1 MSAANRTHQRSQT
14 SRASASVP
22 KRKPNPATKPA
33 RRRAAPATRVAIL
46 GGGRGGR
53 ALLEIFAQDPL
64 ARIVGLGEAKPR
76 TLGTKLAQQLGVP
89 VTQDYR
95 EILNMKEVDLII
107 DVTGSPEVERAL
119 HKIRTPSVAV
129 IGGASAKFMWQLID
143 ARIRATTEIEK
154 TLSRYQSLLRRYV
167 KEEAESAVD
176 EERTRIACEIHDGLV
191 QTLVGVNFKMERCG
205 NLIQTEPTKCFSL
218 LSETKHQLKHGIQEA
233 RQVVFNLRPGQYER
247 LDLLSALTNY
257 LDSYKKQN
265 RVQVAFSHTGS
276 DARLPPK
283 TKVFIFRIIQEAL
296 QNSSKHAKAS
306 KVFVQ
311 LSIQPHHLSAVVRDN
326 GSGFDVQAVFQN
338 PDKWDHFGLRG
349 MKERAKLL
357 NGEVS
362 LESRKGEGTTVTVSI
377 PLARKDGARNGK
389 KN

>member
-1 MSAANRTHQRSQT
+1 MPAANRSVQRAGSP
-14 SRASASVP
+14 RASASLP
-22 KRKPNPATKPA
+22 KRKPKSATKPT
-33 RRRAAPATRVAIL
+33 RRRVAPATRVAIL

-64 ARIVGLGEAKPR
+64 ARIVGLGEAKAR
-76 TLGTKLAQQLGVP
+76 TLGTKLARQLGVP

-107 DVTGSPEVERAL
+107 DVTGSPEIERAL
-119 HKIRTPSVAV
+119 QKIRKPSVAI
-129 IGGASAKFMWQLID
+129 IGGASAKFMWQLIE

-154 TLSRYQSLLRRYV
+154 TLSRYQSLFRRYV

-205 NLIQTEPTKCFSL
+205 DLIQTEPTKCFTL

-233 RQVVFNLRPGQYER
+233 RQVVFNLRPGQYEQ
-247 LDLLSALTNY
+247 LDLQSALTNY
-257 LDSYKKQN
+257 LEAYKKQH

-276 DARLPPK
+276 DARLQAK
-283 TKVFIFRIIQEAL
+283 TKVFVFRIIQEAL
-296 QNSSKHAKAS
+296 QNSSKHANAS
-306 KVFVQ
+306 KIFVQ
-311 LSIQPHHLSAVVRDN
+311 LSIQPHHLSAVIRDN

-338 PDKWDHFGLRG
+338 PEKWDHFGLRG

-377 PLARKDGARNGK
+377 PSTRKDSARNGK